1 MLAQFDK
8 RKVMTLFNLKRKF
21 TEVLKI
27 LSSIS
32 LRLSKETLAKL
43 KFNKKINS
51 NKKSYIQA
59 SKSNIE
65 DIIYIKDVFSKLP
78 TKKVIETNN
87 IINSKISQAKS
98 KINITT
104 KDLSRKQIII
114 SISKN
119 NFVNF
124 YISNINRCLKEVKSN
139 TITNFI

>member
-1 MLAQFDK
+1 
-8 RKVMTLFNLKRKF
+8 MTLFNLKRKF

-59 SKSNIE
+59 SKSNME

>member
-1 MLAQFDK
+1 MLAQFNK

-59 SKSNIE
+59 SKSNME